1 MKKTQKRLGNKGFS
15 LVELIVVIAI
25 MAVLVGVLAPTLIRN
40 VEKSRKSKDDQNLD
54 AIKEAIQVTLQ
65 DEKAYA
71 AAVPSTGS
79 TTIIT
84 IDDAGYNVDIIDSDF
99 TDEFEDNLQL
109 PATTKLSSKDYKGK
123 KVVFSVNTKGTVEQA
138 APTDK

>member
-1 MKKTQKRLGNKGFS
+1 
-15 LVELIVVIAI
+15 

-84 IDDAGYNVDIIDSDF
+84 IDDAGYKVDITDSDF

>member
-79 TTIIT
+79 TIIT
-84 IDDAGYNVDIIDSDF
+84 IDDAGYNVDITDSDF

>member
-1 MKKTQKRLGNKGFS
+1 MKKTQKKLGNKGFS

-84 IDDAGYNVDIIDSDF
+84 IDDAGYKVDITDSDF
-99 TDEFEDNLQL
+99 TDEFEDNLQ
-109 PATTKLSSKDYKGK
+109 Y
-123 KVVFSVNTKGTVEQA
+123 
-138 APTDK
+138 